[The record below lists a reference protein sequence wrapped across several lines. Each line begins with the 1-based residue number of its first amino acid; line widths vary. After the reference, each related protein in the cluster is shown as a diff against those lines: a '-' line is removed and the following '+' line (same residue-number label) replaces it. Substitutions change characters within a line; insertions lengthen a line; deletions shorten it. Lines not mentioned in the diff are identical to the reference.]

1 MTFDEV
7 KSEYERQREEQRKL
21 LSDFLSQHDG
31 IKNAGLRVAK
41 KGGKGDQGYTSGGV
55 IAAYDLRNW
64 KWVCVKN
71 GDKDFDCT
79 ISLNMPNLDP
89 GSGNFHALFDRIGMI
104 ITYHHHLDFHRNS
117 IVTDID
123 LPFDNDKMDRIAQLV
138 LEQYRIRSVNN

>member
-71 GDKDFDCT
+71 GNKDFDCT
-79 ISLNMPNLDP
+79 ISLNMLDRDPN
-89 GSGNFHALFDRIGMI
+89 SGYIHALYDRIGFVFSANPKDW
-104 ITYHHHLDFHRNS
+104 LC
-117 IVTDID
+117 TDID
-123 LPFDNDKMDRIAQLV
+123 LPFNEEKMERIARLV
-138 LEQYRIRSVNN
+138 LEQFNCYQTLCKK

>member
-79 ISLNMPNLDP
+79 ISLNMLDRD
-89 GSGNFHALFDRIGMI
+89 SSSRYIHALYDRIG
-104 ITYHHHLDFHRNS
+104 LVFSPNPDDWFC
-117 IVTDID
+117 TDID
-123 LPFDNDKMDRIAQLV
+123 LPFDEDKMERIAQLV
-138 LEQYRIRSVNN
+138 LAQFNCYQTLCKK